1 MQISTCLSLTLF
13 ELQQHSVVAG
23 VAAEVASALVIPEQP
38 VLPELQLLCPPQ
50 PLRLQRGLV
59 QVQQAANDEGVVIQE
74 ARDGRRSGEHRGSAE
89 MKNQRSGRRAR
100 MRTVFIKN
108 LLKDQGEK
116 CRDGLLLVN

>member
-38 VLPELQLLCPPQ
+38 VLPELQLLRPPQ

-74 ARDGRRSGEHRGSAE
+74 ARDGRRSGEHRGSE
-89 MKNQRSGRRAR
+89 GDEKSKKWERSENEDS
-100 MRTVFIKN
+100 FH
-108 LLKDQGEK
+108 
-116 CRDGLLLVN
+116 